1 MVRQDTSKL
10 VLMDNNILASEYG
23 VAQLES
29 LIGSGY
35 AIDLNQGMDARLVDN
50 RIANILARLK
60 WISYIRFS
68 CDQIPQIE
76 AIEKVV
82 ILCEDMPEIID
93 VADKDPK
100 ETLLEEKEMTI
111 GYNGMQIIPLR
122 TKDGIIFIG
131 EQFLEPLADEID
143 LLNLYERKT
152 PKGVSYVAV
161 KAGMMLRGIIAPYD
175 VVTDKKFITQL
186 ELLLIDSK
194 RELEKITISSC
205 STADQDDGQQ
215 SIFEDA
221 DESKEG

>member
-1 MVRQDTSKL
+1 MKINKIAALCSRAGTFRLYNK
-10 VLMDNNILASEYG
+10 MDREG
-23 VAQLES
+23 VITQWLGTGNALYPLNGLPLLDEES
-29 LIGSGY
+29 LC
-35 AIDLNQGMDARLVDN
+35 AMFD
-50 RIANILARLK
+50 
-60 WISYIRFS
+60 
-68 CDQIPQIE
+68 IP
-76 AIEKVV
+76 EKKREKLV

-111 GYNGMQIIPLR
+111 GYNGMQMIPLR

>member
-1 MVRQDTSKL
+1 MKIKKIAALCSRAGTFRLYNK
-10 VLMDNNILASEYG
+10 MDREG
-23 VAQLES
+23 VITQWLGTGNALYPLNGLPLLDEES
-29 LIGSGY
+29 LC
-35 AIDLNQGMDARLVDN
+35 AMFD
-50 RIANILARLK
+50 
-60 WISYIRFS
+60 
-68 CDQIPQIE
+68 IP
-76 AIEKVV
+76 EKKREKLV

>member
-1 MVRQDTSKL
+1 MKIKKIA
-10 VLMDNNILASEYG
+10 VLCSRAGTFRLYNKMDGEG
-23 VAQLES
+23 VITQWLGTGNALYPLNGLPLLDEES
-29 LIGSGY
+29 LC
-35 AIDLNQGMDARLVDN
+35 AMFD
-50 RIANILARLK
+50 
-60 WISYIRFS
+60 
-68 CDQIPQIE
+68 IP
-76 AIEKVV
+76 EKKREKLV
-82 ILCEDMPEIID
+82 ILCEDMSEIID

-111 GYNGMQIIPLR
+111 GYNGMQMIPLR

-143 LLNLYERKT
+143 FLNLYERKT

-194 RELEKITISSC
+194 RELEKLTISNC

>member
-1 MVRQDTSKL
+1 
-10 VLMDNNILASEYG
+10 MDGEG
-23 VAQLES
+23 VITQWLGTGNALYPLNGLPLLDEES
-29 LIGSGY
+29 LC
-35 AIDLNQGMDARLVDN
+35 AMFD
-50 RIANILARLK
+50 
-60 WISYIRFS
+60 
-68 CDQIPQIE
+68 IP
-76 AIEKVV
+76 EKKREKLV
-82 ILCEDMPEIID
+82 ILCEDMSEIID

-111 GYNGMQIIPLR
+111 GYNGMQMIPLR

-143 LLNLYERKT
+143 FLNLYERKT

-194 RELEKITISSC
+194 RELEKITISNC